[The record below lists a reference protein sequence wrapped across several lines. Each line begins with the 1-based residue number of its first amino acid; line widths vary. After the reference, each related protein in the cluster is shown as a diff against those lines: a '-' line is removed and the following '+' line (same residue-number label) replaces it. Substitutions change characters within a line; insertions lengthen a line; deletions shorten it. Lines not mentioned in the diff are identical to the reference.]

1 MTAYLEMAMQLQLI
15 THCGTRTDRPL
26 SDMDVMARLIRT
38 MPYAQLT
45 ETDRRHIKVL
55 LDRQHRQREQARFAP
70 IYQMEMTHE

>member
-1 MTAYLEMAMQLQLI
+1 MKLQLI
-15 THCGTRTDRPL
+15 TYCGTRTDRPL

-38 MPYAQLT
+38 VTYPQLT

-70 IYQMEMTHE
+70 IYQAEATP